1 VSSKSTESA
10 VHQFSPEPVLCWCNG
25 QSLESRYSQARGA
38 GAGAGAAGAIGAAI
52 AGKISQRQLRKAR
65 LPDAELMPTHPVV
78 AVSASH
84 VMLFDARA
92 VTAGPLAMLRRDQVQ
107 VACRGNPMWR
117 RLDLTVKDGAGTR
130 SYTVMVSFA
139 KSRKRLRL
147 VVDELGRA
155 AA

>member
-1 VSSKSTESA
+1 VSTKSLESTIY
-10 VHQFSPEPVLCWCNG
+10 QFSPEPVLCWCNG
-25 QSLESRYSQARGA
+25 QSLESRYSQVRGA
-38 GAGAGAAGAIGAAI
+38 GAGAGAAGAIGAGI
-52 AGKISQRQLRKAR
+52 ARTISQRQLGKAR
-65 LPDAELMPTHPVV
+65 LPDAELLPAHPVV

-92 VTAGPLAMLRRDQVQ
+92 ATAGPFATFRRDQVR

-117 RLDLTVKDGAGTR
+117 RLDLTVTGDGGTR

-139 KSRKRLRL
+139 KSQKRLRM

-155 AA
+155 TA